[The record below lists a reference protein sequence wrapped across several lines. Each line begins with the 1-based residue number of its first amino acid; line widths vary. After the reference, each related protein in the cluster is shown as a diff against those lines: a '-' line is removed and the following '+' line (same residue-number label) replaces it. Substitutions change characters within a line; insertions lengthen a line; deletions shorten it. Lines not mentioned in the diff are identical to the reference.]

1 MDLQVT
7 PESTQKLDFAFTF
20 AFLNSMAQPIICICI
35 VTQTLR
41 RAAFLERKK
50 KLPLAEETAL
60 TGNDN
65 NVCRQGGSDL
75 LDKKVAS
82 YGQTAQKENETVDK
96 DCPLNLN
103 PTPSY
108 PRESVESVE
117 TDDSIENVFDSKS
130 NQVFINEKGNAGNSR
145 KDPCSVP
152 SYVCIDGF
160 ICLKE

>member
-1 MDLQVT
+1 M
-7 PESTQKLDFAFTF
+7 
-20 AFLNSMAQPIICICI
+20 
-35 VTQTLR
+35 
-41 RAAFLERKK
+41 
-50 KLPLAEETAL
+50 AEETAS

-82 YGQTAQKENETVDK
+82 YGQTAQKEDETVDK
-96 DCPLNLN
+96 DCQLNLN

-130 NQVFINEKGNAGNSR
+130 NQVFIDEKRNAGNSR

-160 ICLKE
+160 IYLKE